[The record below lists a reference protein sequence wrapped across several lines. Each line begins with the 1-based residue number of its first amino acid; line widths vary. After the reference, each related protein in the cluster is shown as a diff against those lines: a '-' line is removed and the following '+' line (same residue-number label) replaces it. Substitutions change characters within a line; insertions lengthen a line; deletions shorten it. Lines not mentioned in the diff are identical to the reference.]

1 MNVVTQFEYCVCS
14 RSVFWNKSDNAM
26 LKWTKKLYH
35 ITPILFV
42 RVIVIFNFY
51 ALSQWFINYFWQI
64 IFSVCCGYCFGV
76 QQTMV
81 NYTNFFWQEYE
92 SVDGIDRSSLAFM
105 AYVEIV
111 MQNLCILLDMII
123 RRVQLEV
130 NLDVTSVSLRTMRG
144 TILQAFRPKSVCIWQ
159 VK

>member
-1 MNVVTQFEYCVCS
+1 M
-14 RSVFWNKSDNAM
+14 
-26 LKWTKKLYH
+26 
-35 ITPILFV
+35 
-42 RVIVIFNFY
+42 
-51 ALSQWFINYFWQI
+51 
-64 IFSVCCGYCFGV
+64 
-76 QQTMV
+76 
-81 NYTNFFWQEYE
+81 
-92 SVDGIDRSSLAFM
+92 DGIDRSSLAFM

-123 RRVQLEV
+123 RRVQLKV